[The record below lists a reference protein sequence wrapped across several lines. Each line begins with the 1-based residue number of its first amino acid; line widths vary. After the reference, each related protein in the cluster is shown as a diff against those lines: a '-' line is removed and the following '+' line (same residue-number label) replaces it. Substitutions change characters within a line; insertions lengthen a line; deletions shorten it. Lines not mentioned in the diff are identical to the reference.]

1 MKKENKTR
9 LYRIYVSDID
19 TGQTLRAETE
29 QEAIES
35 ADSYRETF
43 PEWIGQTRFNGHIT
57 AEPNETALQNE
68 LYEEKRKNQE
78 LAAENQRLAEEKEKR
93 EAIAQRE
100 KYRVL
105 LQIDNLIRTAKALKD
120 EIDEGRGL
128 GLHLPAVETQMD
140 KVSSTCRKLQRIN
153 FKEDWKPGEDDQ
165 EKSLQ
170 QIEEETEE
178 IQNEIGDPWPGVED
192 MKKAARNLG
201 NKYPD
206 QDQHEKYE
214 REAIDIDA
222 ETEQIEAI
230 EKEIRGEKDTIVF

>member
-9 LYRIYVSDID
+9 LYRIYVSDIN

-35 ADSYRETF
+35 AESYREVF

-100 KYRVL
+100 KYRAL

-153 FKEDWKPGEDDQ
+153 FKEDWKPGETDQ

-178 IQNEIGDPWPGVED
+178 IQNEIGDPWPGATEE
-192 MKKAARNLG
+192 AESLAREEEIKDFN
-201 NKYPD
+201 YPD
-206 QDQHEKYE
+206 QEQHKEYG
-214 REAIDIDA
+214 IDR
-222 ETEQIEAI
+222 ETEEIEAI
-230 EKEIRGEKDTIVF
+230 EKEIRGEKDTKVF